1 MILTLILPF
10 YFQFLIT
17 VPPPKWKA
25 HRISGPWVVTGS
37 QTAWDTVNGPVH
49 DLSWS
54 EPRFQH
60 LSSLL
65 QFFLLWMTVKI
76 QDWRAEV
83 TCGHYAASLPAQ
95 ILHKSR
101 PSLQNECWLN
111 YSSNV
116 CDQEEFILINSQCVK
131 MESIQ
136 NVQYKNRDD

>member
-1 MILTLILPF
+1 
-10 YFQFLIT
+10 
-17 VPPPKWKA
+17 
-25 HRISGPWVVTGS
+25 
-37 QTAWDTVNGPVH
+37 
-49 DLSWS
+49 
-54 EPRFQH
+54 
-60 LSSLL
+60 
-65 QFFLLWMTVKI
+65 MTVKI

-116 CDQEEFILINSQCVK
+116 CDQEEFILINSQRVK

-136 NVQYKNRDD
+136 NVQYKNSDD